1 MDGRGGE
8 NRVPDWS
15 EIEDGPLQAICN
27 RSDPIFMS
35 RMSYSVR
42 DLCHSLERVTDDL
55 PSFPYD
61 LPCLL
66 HSNPFTWPN
75 DKSVEGRVIE
85 ASLMPL
91 DGPSMPAPIIL
102 PEQTCR

>member
-1 MDGRGGE
+1 MDGREGE

-27 RSDPIFMS
+27 RSDLICMS
-35 RMSYSVR
+35 RMSYVIR
-42 DLCHSLERVTDDL
+42 DLDLSLERVAAVL

-66 HSNPFTWPN
+66 TQILLL
-75 DKSVEGRVIE
+75 GRMTKVLKAE
-85 ASLMPL
+85 
-91 DGPSMPAPIIL
+91 
-102 PEQTCR
+102 